1 MAPNQHSIGVSV
13 RVRPSASCTHNAE
26 AVELL
31 RGHAW
36 VRNVVGGSDQPA
48 SYAALG
54 SELVTRLRGGYSCT
68 LIAYGQT
75 GSGKTYTMFGPSGSL
90 TESALVEAG
99 DGVPAA
105 WGVFPRVALE
115 LLRNSEGALH
125 ASAVEVYNNV
135 AYDLLDGNRQLQLS
149 AGRQSDVA
157 AVFSGHAEG
166 EGGAATGLNGK
177 HPRACSCRLCFKAQE
192 EAKSA
197 RAAKRGSPSPASSL
211 PAAGRK
217 KRAEK
222 EVGSFATVGETL
234 WPIAAPNDVAKLAR
248 HVEASRSAH
257 SHKLNDRSSRSHCLL
272 RLHVA
277 SGGGRGGG
285 LLVQKQFL
293 FVDLA
298 GSERTQKSGVSGQR
312 LAEATQINN
321 SLTVL
326 GRVIR
331 GLGGG
336 GGGGEHLPYR
346 DSTLTMLLRSSFE
359 SDCKAGCFT
368 CVVIN
373 VASEPEHA
381 EETACSLQFGER
393 MTAVRN
399 VATLVAGTDVGQE
412 RARVAALVETLRSK
426 LRNLEGAGAAGGFVE
441 GARST
446 ERALLTENMEKHRVA
461 RQRCELLSVEV
472 AEAVSGSERR
482 ANLEKRAAEAHFHE
496 ETVAAVM
503 YAQKTIKR
511 LWKEPSASY
520 LATQAELR
528 SVTEQLGRLK

>member
-399 VATLVAGTDVGQE
+399 VATLVAGTDVGQVQGGDQTLPCRHDDHLTSH
-412 RARVAALVETLRSK
+412 RAAIFPTSIHPISTPFPPHNEMAWQLSLYRHL
-426 LRNLEGAGAAGGFVE
+426 GAGARARGRLGRDAALQAAQPGGSRRGGRICGGRPE
-441 GARST
+441 HGARIADG
-446 ERALLTENMEKHRVA
+446 EHGEAPRCAAAL
-461 RQRCELLSVEV
+461 
-472 AEAVSGSERR
+472 
-482 ANLEKRAAEAHFHE
+482 
-496 ETVAAVM
+496 
-503 YAQKTIKR
+503 
-511 LWKEPSASY
+511 
-520 LATQAELR
+520 
-528 SVTEQLGRLK
+528 

>member
-13 RVRPSASCTHNAE
+13 RVRPSAPCTHNAE

-31 RGHAW
+31 RGHGAGW

-54 SELVTRLRGGYSCT
+54 SELVSRLRAGYSCT
-68 LIAYGQT
+68 LLAYGQT

-99 DGVPAA
+99 DGSVPAA

-149 AGRQSDVA
+149 AGRKSDVA
-157 AVFSGHAEG
+157 AVFSGRAEG
-166 EGGAATGLNGK
+166 EGGAASGLNGK
-177 HPRACSCRLCFKAQE
+177 HPSACSCRLCFKAQE
-192 EAKSA
+192 EAKAA
-197 RAAKRGSPSPASSL
+197 RAAKGGPPAPASSL

-217 KRAEK
+217 KRAEE
-222 EVGSFATVGETL
+222 EVSFATVGETL

-257 SHKLNDRSSRSHCLL
+257 SHKLNDRSSRSHCLV

-277 SGGGRGGG
+277 SGGGRGG

-336 GGGGEHLPYR
+336 GGGEHLPYR

-359 SDCKAGCFT
+359 SGCTAGSFT
-368 CVVIN
+368 SVVIN

-381 EETACSLQFGER
+381 EETACSLKFGER

-399 VATLVAGTDVGQE
+399 VATLVPGTDVGQVPPW
-412 RARVAALVETLRSK
+412 RQHWG
-426 LRNLEGAGAAGGFVE
+426 NLDLPNVN
-441 GARST
+441 S
-446 ERALLTENMEKHRVA
+446 
-461 RQRCELLSVEV
+461 
-472 AEAVSGSERR
+472 
-482 ANLEKRAAEAHFHE
+482 
-496 ETVAAVM
+496 
-503 YAQKTIKR
+503 
-511 LWKEPSASY
+511 P
-520 LATQAELR
+520 
-528 SVTEQLGRLK
+528 